1 MRNRNQEYTA
11 GNMNLQN
18 MKMETGSL
26 DNVPW
31 SGNSNGGTMQ
41 EKAMVNDALASI
53 KSSLTTYTTAISDC
67 ANPNLRSTL
76 QQIRNGDETSQ
87 YELFKI
93 AQSKGY
99 YQPATMADDN
109 EVQQIKSQLG
119 GQGNS

>member
-11 GNMNLQN
+11 GSMNLQD

-26 DNVPW
+26 NTDSWNTGG
-31 SGNSNGGTMQ
+31 SGSMQ

-53 KSSLTTYTTAISDC
+53 KSSLTTYTTAISEC
-67 ANPNLRSTL
+67 ANPNLRSAL

-87 YELFKI
+87 FELFKI

-99 YQPATMADDN
+99 YQPASMADDS
-109 EVQQIKSQLG
+109 EVQQIKSQLS
-119 GQGNS
+119 GQG